1 MKLNLFVA
9 QLLCIFC
16 SALFAQDLSTLTA
29 EDKSA
34 LEGIIVEKYYTA
46 DVLDSLDT
54 KLPKGSVTY
63 RIYADLKPNYF
74 LQTIYG
80 DARHP
85 LNIKTTT
92 KFYNNPTCG
101 ALIGYN
107 VHYLT
112 LNDDNFAFDSWIT
125 INSASS
131 QYAGVLLSEDTDGS
145 VLKRRTFEK
154 ADGFAQGNLPM
165 IKPFNLDIN
174 FFDNDTTA
182 SHFTT
187 DNGAWAAFSGIRCGA
202 SGPTASNKI
211 LIAQLTTDG
220 VISFD
225 LSMQLGTPDG
235 NSLRFVYK
243 DAEPLEGEVLFAPL
257 SLVEKKFEEKSKK
270 KNKKSRNKKQQL

>member
-1 MKLNLFVA
+1 MKQHLFIA
-9 QLLCIFC
+9 QLLCILC
-16 SALFAQDLSTLTA
+16 STLFAQDLSTLSA

-46 DVLDSLDT
+46 DVLDSLDA

-80 DARHP
+80 DTRHP
-85 LNIKTTT
+85 LSIKTTT
-92 KFYNNPTCG
+92 KFYNNPHCG

-131 QYAGVLLSEDTDGS
+131 QYAGVLLTEDTDGS

-154 ADGFAQGNLPM
+154 ADGFTQGNLPM

-187 DNGAWAAFSGIRCGA
+187 DNGAWAAFSGVRSGA
-202 SGPTASNKI
+202 SGPTADNKI

-220 VISFD
+220 VLSFD
-225 LSMQLGTPDG
+225 LNMQLGTPEG
-235 NSLRFVYK
+235 NFLKFVYK
-243 DAEPLEGEVLFAPL
+243 DAEPLEAEFLFAPL
-257 SLVEKKFEEKSKK
+257 TLAEKKVDAKSEK
-270 KNKKSRNKKQQL
+270 KNKKSRNKK

>member
-1 MKLNLFVA
+1 MKQHLFIA
-9 QLLCIFC
+9 QLLCILC
-16 SALFAQDLSTLTA
+16 STLFAQDLSTLSA

-46 DVLDSLDT
+46 NALDSIDA

-80 DARHP
+80 DTRHP

-92 KFYNNPTCG
+92 KFYNNRECG
-101 ALIGYN
+101 AVIGYN
-107 VHYLT
+107 VYYLN
-112 LNDDNFAFDSWIT
+112 LNNPNFAVDSWLT

-131 QYAGVLLSEDTDGS
+131 QYAGVMLSEDSNGS
-145 VLKRRTFEK
+145 LLKNKKFEK
-154 ADGFAQGNLPM
+154 ADGFVSGNLPV
-165 IKPFNLDIN
+165 IKPFNIDLN

-225 LSMQLGTPDG
+225 LNMQLGTPDG

-243 DAEPLEGEVLFAPL
+243 DAEPLEGEVVFTPL
-257 SLVEKKFEEKSKK
+257 SLVEKKIEVKSKK
-270 KNKKSRNKKQQL
+270 KNKKSRNKK